1 MEIREKP
8 ILPKRCVD
16 CQERKEMEGLVSP
29 DAYCYN
35 CDWALDRFEI
45 VNPKFDLRKNF
56 LYNIYV
62 R

>member
-35 CDWALDRFEI
+35 CDFALERFEI
-45 VNPKFDLRKNF
+45 VNPKFDF
-56 LYNIYV
+56 LKKF
-62 R
+62 

>member
-8 ILPKRCVD
+8 ILPQRCID
-16 CQERKEMEGLVSP
+16 CQERKEAESMGLGP

-45 VNPKFDLRKNF
+45 VNPK
-56 LYNIYV
+56 I
-62 R
+62 